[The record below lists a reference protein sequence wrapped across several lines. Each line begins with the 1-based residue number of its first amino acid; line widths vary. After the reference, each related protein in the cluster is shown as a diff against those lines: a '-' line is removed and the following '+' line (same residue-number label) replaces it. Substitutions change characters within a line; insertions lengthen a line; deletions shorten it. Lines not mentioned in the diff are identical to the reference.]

1 MPLGQCFNANGTQVP
16 CGPED
21 IGESYYQ
28 TIMEQDPGM
37 ITDWYESLLQPF
49 MTQIE
54 DEDID
59 FTQWLNSYGMYLAP
73 MEFDMAA
80 YNRIGREA
88 RLRQE
93 SKKLDFFGKSGALET
108 QTGRTGFTGA
118 GAIPAQKSMW
128 SNFQRDI
135 EGIKQGQLSEYQR
148 FYGSYGQDVLN
159 MVPALASTGAFVDP
173 ELGIPEDEISFGFET
188 QEGDDSDYQTYNACY
203 NGCVEDGNPHWECA
217 TACLD

>member
-1 MPLGQCFNANGTQVP
+1 MKVSVVGGGNAAV
-16 CGPED
+16 
-21 IGESYYQ
+21 
-28 TIMEQDPGM
+28 
-37 ITDWYESLLQPF
+37 
-49 MTQIE
+49 
-54 DEDID
+54 
-59 FTQWLNSYGMYLAP
+59 FTALYFAWHG
-73 MEFDMAA
+73 
-80 YNRIGREA
+80 
-88 RLRQE
+88 
-93 SKKLDFFGKSGALET
+93 KKSDY
-108 QTGRTGFTGA
+108 RN
-118 GAIPAQKSMW
+118 
-128 SNFQRDI
+128 NFQRDI